1 MEQTMTLSSILSG
14 VFRTIQL
21 KARTR
26 QARPR
31 IVFQRATRP
40 PRLKVEA
47 TYELPF
53 STGSANSTASNRNLT

>member
-1 MEQTMTLSSILSG
+1 MNDVSILSG

-40 PRLKVEA
+40 PRLKGRSDLRAV
-47 TYELPF
+47 F
-53 STGSANSTASNRNLT
+53 